1 MSQQQTLSFRQEVT
15 AIGEV
20 LESLQPLSEEARER
34 VLEYVVCALGIGAA
48 PALGRRAFGQVASI
62 SLEPLDSATS
72 DAMARPGRAT
82 GIRALKEAK
91 QPRSA
96 NEMAALVAF
105 YLSEVVPESE
115 RRATIEATDVQKYF
129 HEAGF
134 PLPKAINMTL
144 TNAAGS
150 GYFDRVEQGKFKLN
164 AVGYNLVAHRLP
176 PGSGDAPSR
185 RGIARKRASA
195 PGRFETPVTASH

>member
-1 MSQQQTLSFRQEVT
+1 MSEQQTLSFRQEVT

-20 LESLQPLSEEARER
+20 LESLQPLSEQARER
-34 VLEYVVCALGIGAA
+34 VLEYVVCALGIGIE
-48 PALGRRAFGQVASI
+48 PLIGRRAFGQVASV
-62 SLEPLDSATS
+62 SFEPLDSVTS

-105 YLSEVVPESE
+105 YLSEVVPEPE
-115 RRATIEATDVQKYF
+115 RRPTIEATDVQKYF
-129 HEAGF
+129 NEAGF

-176 PGSGDAPSR
+176 PGSGDVPSR
-185 RGIARKRASA
+185 RGLARKKTSVAST
-195 PGRFETPVTASH
+195 RERPVTANR